1 MNIWQLQDLR
11 EMNEKTNDKVDALIK
26 KQESINETLEKMLK
40 DLEWLVESKK
50 IAAETRDIGKK

>member
-11 EMNEKTNDKVDALIK
+11 DMNDKTNEKVDALNKGFDEIIK
-26 KQESINETLEKMLK
+26 KLEKINK

-50 IAAETRDIGKK
+50 IEAETRDIGKK